1 MKDLIT
7 ACERTGEII
16 RKLNFPVYRIDLAAA
31 GQITDLSN
39 NKQTFSFSCKKRI
52 GLLCIAAFIVAV
64 TACLAVRRMK
74 KR

>member
-1 MKDLIT
+1 MTDLIT

-16 RKLNFPVYRIDLAAA
+16 RKLNFPVYRIELAAA

-39 NKQTFSFSCKKRI
+39 NKQTFSFSCKKKI
-52 GLLCIAAFIVAV
+52 GLLCIIAVIVAV
-64 TACLAVRRMK
+64 MACFTVKRMK